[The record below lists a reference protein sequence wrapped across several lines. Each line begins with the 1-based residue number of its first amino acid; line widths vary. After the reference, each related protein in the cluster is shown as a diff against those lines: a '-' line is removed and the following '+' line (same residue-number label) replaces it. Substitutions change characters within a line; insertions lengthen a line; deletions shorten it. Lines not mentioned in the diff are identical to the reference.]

1 MSRVTPFQEVNV
13 SLGVPLTNFIT
24 VPVAQTVILHVRTAK
39 ELTQIAPHVIMV
51 PIYLTTLA
59 LALVQ

>member
-1 MSRVTPFQEVNV
+1 M